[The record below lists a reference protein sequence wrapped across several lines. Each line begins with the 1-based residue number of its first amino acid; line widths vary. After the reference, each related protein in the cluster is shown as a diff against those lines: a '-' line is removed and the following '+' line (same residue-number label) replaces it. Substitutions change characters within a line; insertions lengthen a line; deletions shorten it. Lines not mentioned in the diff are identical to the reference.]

1 MLNMQQMRTGHS
13 CKNSHVGEYIMPETN
28 QTAMEIGLDQIGV
41 VTEDLQ
47 GMVRMFKQLFEI
59 GPFRVMEW
67 PIEGVDPQAT
77 YHGAPGNYRLLL
89 AFGSVG
95 STQIEIV
102 QPLEGLNIYSDF
114 LKSHG
119 PGLHHI
125 RLTVAD
131 FESRTKALEAAGI
144 EKIASGTGVHRGSEW
159 AYFDT
164 TKQLDGIVVELRKR
178 LDGPGGEG
186 QWVASQDETGEK
198 APDE

>member
-1 MLNMQQMRTGHS
+1 
-13 CKNSHVGEYIMPETN
+13 MPETN
-28 QTAMEIGLDQIGV
+28 PTPMEISLDQIGV
-41 VTEDLQ
+41 VTQDLK
-47 GMVRMFKQLFEI
+47 GMVQMFNQLFGI
-59 GPFRVMEW
+59 GDFRVTEW
-67 PIEGVDPQAT
+67 PLEGIDPQAT
-77 YHGAPGNYRLLL
+77 YHGKPGNFRLLL

-125 RLTVAD
+125 RLTVSD
-131 FESRTKALEAAGI
+131 FEARTKALESAGI

-164 TKQLDGIVVELRKR
+164 TKQLDGLIVELRKR

-186 QWVASQDETGEK
+186 QWVESQSATAEK
-198 APDE
+198 APD